1 MVSSDFHH
9 VDNFDQKDDAL
20 YQALLADARFH
31 ELLLV
36 CDRDLAAAARARR
49 CARCGGRLDAAPFAR
64 KPRGR
69 AACGEAT
76 DNRRFSFCCAV
87 DGCRKRVTPPSL
99 RFLHR
104 KVYLGAVVVLIGAMQ
119 HGLTESRLC
128 RLQAVVG
135 VSRRTVARWRA
146 WWLEVFAASPFW
158 TQARAGFMPPADPSR
173 LPASMLERF
182 AGTAEERLLGLLR
195 FLAPITGGAG
205 TGTPVHA

>member
-1 MVSSDFHH
+1 MSTTSIK
-9 VDNFDQKDDAL
+9 KDDAL

-31 ELLLV
+31 ERLLV
-36 CDRDLAAAARARR
+36 CDRDLAAAARAKR
-49 CARCGGRLDAAPFAR
+49 CARCGGRLDASPFAR

-69 AACGEAT
+69 LAAGEAV

-87 DGCRKRVTPPSL
+87 DGCRKRITPPSL

-104 KVYLGAVVVLIGAMQ
+104 KVYLGAVVVLISAMQ

-158 TQARAGFMPPADPSR
+158 KTARADFMPPADPSR
-173 LPASMLERF
+173 LPASLLEGF
-182 AGTAEERLLGLLR
+182 AGSAEERLCALLT
-195 FLAPITGGAG
+195 FLEPITGGAG
-205 TGTPVHA
+205 LRTPVHA